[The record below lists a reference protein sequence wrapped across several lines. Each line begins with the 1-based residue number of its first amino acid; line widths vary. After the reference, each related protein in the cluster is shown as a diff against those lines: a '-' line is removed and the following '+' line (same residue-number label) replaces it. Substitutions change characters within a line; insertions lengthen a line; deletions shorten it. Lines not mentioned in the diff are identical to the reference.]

1 MPETPHRIVVSP
13 DLAPPVGYA
22 QAIVAAPGR
31 TVYLGGQTALNKE
44 NEIVGETIVE
54 QFEVA
59 ANNVMTALRA
69 AGGSAEHIVSMQI
82 FCRDVVEYKDNLREL
97 GKVWKDN
104 FGTHYPASGLF
115 GVTRLFDDPA
125 LVELMAIAVIPGE
138 EGT

>member
-1 MPETPHRIVVSP
+1 
-13 DLAPPVGYA
+13 LVGYA

-69 AGGSAEHIVSMQI
+69 AGGEAEHIVSMQI

-138 EGT
+138 ES